1 MEENLMTKHNQNRQT
16 SKTELSLHGLDLRE
30 LESVSG
36 GITCRKAGRD
46 QQEYLTVKL
55 DTLLV
60 SG

>member
-1 MEENLMTKHNQNRQT
+1 MEEIPMTKQKQNQNRQT
-16 SKTELSLHGLDLRE
+16 SRAELSLDE

-36 GITCRKAGRD
+36 GAITCRKAGRD
-46 QQEYLTVKL
+46 QQEYLTYKL

>member
-1 MEENLMTKHNQNRQT
+1 MKEILVTKQNQNRQT
-16 SKTELSLHGLDLRE
+16 SKAELNLRE

-55 DTLLV
+55 DTVLV

>member
-1 MEENLMTKHNQNRQT
+1 MEEIPMTKQNQNRQT
-16 SKTELSLHGLDLRE
+16 SRAELSLDE

-36 GITCRKAGRD
+36 GTITCRKAGRD
-46 QQEYLTVKL
+46 QQEFLTFKL

>member
-1 MEENLMTKHNQNRQT
+1 MEEILMTKQNQNRQT
-16 SKTELSLHGLDLRE
+16 SKRELNLHE

-46 QQEYLTVKL
+46 QQEYLTIKF
-55 DTLLV
+55 DTVLV